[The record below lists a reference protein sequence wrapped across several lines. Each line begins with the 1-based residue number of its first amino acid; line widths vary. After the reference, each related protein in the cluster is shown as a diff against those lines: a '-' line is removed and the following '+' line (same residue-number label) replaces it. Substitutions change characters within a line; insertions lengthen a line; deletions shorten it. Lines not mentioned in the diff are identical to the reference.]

1 LNDLKPGALKKSVL
15 LGLADQF
22 GKALAAQNLLNR
34 SATALRRSVEIDPQ
48 TENYASKR
56 DAEPH
61 ELGEILVAATMSSF
75 LEFWYVRARSLVPP
89 GADSADRDRAIEDGA
104 KAAQALLHMMIRA
117 IDYIPP
123 VNIAFSDFL
132 SALLTA
138 DHELL
143 PGDGKFDY
151 RTLLS
156 GCFARYKIFPATAIG
171 RWMPPKLPRG
181 KRLQYGFSGHAEMM
195 WDREAIMRFLWENR
209 DALELSQDAL
219 TTVNFVKPSVRT
231 GPDGLLLRETIV
243 EYFQLFDVQGRDLK
257 SLKLKKP
264 LDMPGESPVR
274 LLGGGTLVF
283 DDYGG
288 LKFHIGTGVLSKKQ
302 NDRIA
307 SVWQAGTETS
317 DLRRFEALHRNR
329 MLGSPARVKL
339 EWP

>member
-1 LNDLKPGALKKSVL
+1 
-15 LGLADQF
+15 
-22 GKALAAQNLLNR
+22 
-34 SATALRRSVEIDPQ
+34 
-48 TENYASKR
+48 
-56 DAEPH
+56 
-61 ELGEILVAATMSSF
+61 MSSF

-89 GADSADRDRAIEDGA
+89 GADTADRDRAIEDGA

-329 MLGSPARVKL
+329 MLGSPTRVKL